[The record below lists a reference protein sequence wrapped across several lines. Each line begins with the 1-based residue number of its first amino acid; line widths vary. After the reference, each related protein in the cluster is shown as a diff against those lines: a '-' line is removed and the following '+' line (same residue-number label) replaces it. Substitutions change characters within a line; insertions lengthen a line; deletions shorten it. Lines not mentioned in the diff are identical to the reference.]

1 MTITLVP
8 DIEARLCE
16 RAARD
21 GKDLEM
27 LANAMLADRLQDD
40 EAAREEAADRALLAA
55 GLITHIPPPRDPSKA
70 ERPVFEVQGEPL
82 SETIM
87 RERR

>member
-1 MTITLVP
+1 MTITLEPEV
-8 DIEARLCE
+8 EARLCE

-21 GKDLEM
+21 GKDMEALV
-27 LANAMLADRLQDD
+27 NALLADHLLDD
-40 EAAREEAADRALLAA
+40 EAAREAAADQALLAA